1 MVDLLYFFVSF
12 TMHNS
17 NSIYIYI
24 YIYMDQMINY
34 IQLACVL
41 KAYKT
46 YDSMVEFSK
55 YKFNNKLLGDIT
67 LHRITPGVT

>member
-1 MVDLLYFFVSF
+1 MD
-12 TMHNS
+12 
-17 NSIYIYI
+17 
-24 YIYMDQMINY
+24 MDQMINY

-55 YKFNNKLLGDIT
+55 YKFINKLLDSLTYNI
-67 LHRITPGVT
+67 IQIQWP